1 MAAEV
6 IAATAAA
13 ATAAAVASNRLPEGF
28 AGRVLGDPAIPDPQ
42 GLLDALASGSP
53 CVAIRHNR
61 RKGCAPSPG
70 ADLVS
75 WCDGGEYLAERPNF
89 TMDPRFH
96 QGLYYVQDPS
106 SMAIGAVI
114 GGLGLDAPVNYLDA
128 CAAPGGKTTAAI
140 DALPDGS
147 FVLANEA
154 EPARAAVLC
163 QNLMKWGYANVAVT
177 LGPAQKL
184 GRLPRGSFDIIAA
197 DVPCSGEGMM
207 RKDPKAIEQ
216 WTPGLVESCARLQFE
231 IVGALW
237 PLLRPGGYLI
247 YSTCTFARAENED
260 NVGRIAGELGAVQ
273 LPLPSFEG
281 VTGGHF
287 YPHLVRGEGL
297 YMALL
302 RKPGDA
308 PATRP
313 PSRAVIEKAA
323 KVIQWGTGE
332 EYELKGRTRI
342 PSHALAM
349 RADFDP
355 SGYPTVDVDLPTAL
369 AFLHRDAMTL
379 PGDIAR
385 GQVLLTYCSRPLG
398 WVNNLG
404 SRANNLLPKTLRI
417 LSPVNR

>member
-1 MAAEV
+1 MAAE
-6 IAATAAA
+6 IAATAA
-13 ATAAAVASNRLPEGF
+13 ATAAAVASNGLPEGF
-28 AGRVLGDPAIPDPQ
+28 VSRVLADPAIPDPQ

-61 RKGCAPSPG
+61 RKGCAPAPG

-75 WCDGGEYLAERPNF
+75 WCARGEYLAERPNF

-106 SMAIGAVI
+106 SMALGAVI
-114 GGLGLDAPVNYLDA
+114 DSLGLDAPVNCLDA

-184 GRLPRGSFDIIAA
+184 RKLPRGSFDIIAA

-231 IVGALW
+231 IVEALW
-237 PLLRPGGYLI
+237 PLLRPGGFLI
-247 YSTCTFARAENED
+247 YSTCTFARAEDEE
-260 NVGRIAGELGAVQ
+260 NVGRMVDALGAEQ
-273 LPLPSFEG
+273 LPLPPLEG
-281 VTGGHF
+281 VVGGHF

-313 PSRAVIEKAA
+313 LPKAAVEKAA

-342 PSHALAM
+342 PSHALAL

-355 SGYPTVDVDLPTAL
+355 SGYPSVDVDLPTAL
-369 AFLHRDAMTL
+369 AFLHRDALTL
-379 PGDIAR
+379 PG
-385 GQVLLTYCSRPLG
+385 GTPCGPVLLTYDSRPLG

-404 SRANNLLPKTLRI
+404 SRANNLLPKSLRI